1 MESKNHVKDIKNASI
16 DLRDDLRHVKDS
28 ITQTASHAKE
38 RASDVLESSL
48 KGAKEKGAELQE
60 NVVTYVK
67 ENPVKSVGIA
77 MLAGFIAALVMRK

>member
-1 MESKNHVKDIKNASI
+1 MDAKNHVKDIKHV
-16 DLRDDLRHVKDS
+16 DLRDDLRNVKDS
-28 ITQTASHAKE
+28 IAQTATHARE
-38 RASDVLESSL
+38 RASDVFEHSL